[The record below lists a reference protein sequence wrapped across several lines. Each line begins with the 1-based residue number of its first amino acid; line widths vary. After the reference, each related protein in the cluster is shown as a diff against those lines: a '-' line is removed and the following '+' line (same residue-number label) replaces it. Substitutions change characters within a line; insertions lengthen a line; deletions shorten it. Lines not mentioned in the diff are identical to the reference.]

1 MRLFDACALCLQR
14 ARDPMACQKGHLFC
28 KECVLTDL
36 GACLC
41 LHQCLPT
48 YFCTSCPVW
57 ECPCFIRPRSVEVV
71 TEPGKLGSVAN
82 Q

>member
-41 LHQCLPT
+41 LHEGPS
-48 YFCTSCPVW
+48 FWTSCHSWTPSSSVGSL
-57 ECPCFIRPRSVEVV
+57 CVEVV